1 MPTKRI
7 YPLAFV
13 FAAFFALGGCV
24 GQAERSTTET
34 NVHVIDA
41 EAALA
46 AGKYLEAARHYRLA
60 SLGTTRVETLRH
72 AAETTFEF
80 GLDEDAEA
88 TVNRWAEVFPND
100 RDAIVYQG
108 RMALRARNAE
118 AAVDKF
124 VLFVTLGEDQDAA
137 LDQVSQVLQVD
148 GRPKTALA
156 AATAL
161 AERFPDS
168 WRAQRLLSR
177 VALRADDENR
187 SMEAAERAYELSP
200 DSFQAGLLQAQAIVA
215 GGNKSA
221 GLEFAAEIAAGAEN
235 SDERLEYAGLLA
247 ASGESAEAMTIVD
260 AIRQEEPENRDAL
273 KAAGLLHI
281 RNGEL
286 ETAWDELTELAR
298 DQTHQHDA
306 MYYLANIAEGQQRNN
321 QAMRIYGQL
330 VDGIHAVSAQ
340 QRVAEILV
348 RTGRSDAGI
357 KHLEEFSA
365 RHPEYGFRLLLP
377 RASLLRQLGRY
388 DDALAI
394 YDDVLA
400 IRPESES
407 VLLTRAETFLQS
419 DRIDEAVAAYRD
431 AISVHPNS
439 AVSLNALGYTLADRT
454 DDHEEARELIEAAI
468 SLDPDNPAIID
479 SLGWILFKQ
488 GNYDE
493 ALGHLERAWG
503 LIKDPEVAAHLGET
517 LWKLGQ
523 REKAK
528 AILKEAYDRAP
539 NSKPLRETLQRLLE
553 AEAGVES

>member
-1 MPTKRI
+1 MRNKRI
-7 YPLAFV
+7 YPLALV
-13 FAAFFALGGCV
+13 LAVVFALGACV
-24 GQAERSTTET
+24 GQAERSATET

-46 AGKYLEAARHYRLA
+46 AGEYLEAARHYRLA
-60 SLGTTRVETLRH
+60 ALGTTRVETLRH

-80 GLDEDAEA
+80 GLDEDAVVA
-88 TVNRWAEVFPND
+88 VNRWAEIAPTD
-100 RDAIVYQG
+100 PDAIIYQG
-108 RMALRARNAE
+108 RMDLRAQKADE
-118 AAVDKF
+118 AVEKF
-124 VLFVTLGEDQDAA
+124 VRFVGLGDDQGAA

-148 GRPKTALA
+148 GRPEIALA
-156 AATAL
+156 AAKSLTA
-161 AERFPDS
+161 RYPDS

-177 VALRADDENR
+177 VALRAADENR
-187 SMEAAERAYELSP
+187 SVEAAERAYELAP
-200 DSFQAGLLQAQAIVA
+200 DSFQAGLLQAQAIILN
-215 GGNKSA
+215 GDRPA
-221 GLEFAAEIAAGAEN
+221 GLEFAAEIAAGAET
-235 SDERLEYAGLLA
+235 SDETLEYAGLLA
-247 ASGESAEAMTIVD
+247 ASGKGSEAMTIVD
-260 AIRQEEPENRDAL
+260 GIREAEPENLNAL

-281 RNGEL
+281 RDGEL
-286 ETAWDELTELAR
+286 ETAWTELTELAR
-298 DQTHQHDA
+298 DQDHQHDA
-306 MYYLANIAEGQQRNN
+306 MYYLANIAEAQQRNS
-321 QAMRIYGQL
+321 QAIRIYSQL

-348 RTGRSDAGI
+348 STGRSDAGI
-357 KHLEEFSA
+357 EHLEQFSA

-377 RASLLRQLGRY
+377 RASLLRRLGRY

-394 YDDVLA
+394 YDRVLT

-431 AISVHPNS
+431 AIKVHPES

-454 DDHEEARELIEAAI
+454 TDHEEARELIEAAI
-468 SLDPDNPAIID
+468 ELAPDNPAIID
-479 SLGWILFKQ
+479 SMGWILFKQ
-488 GNYDE
+488 GDYDE

-517 LWKLGQ
+517 LWQLGQ

-539 NSKPLRETLQRLLE
+539 DSKPLRETLQRLLE
-553 AEAGVES
+553 AEAGIES